1 MSVLGRSLEV
11 PWTSASVVLTPTYKS
26 VHARLAA
33 ILASPWVSSL
43 STTT

>member
-1 MSVLGRSLEV
+1 MSVLGRWLEA
-11 PWTSASVVLTPTYKS
+11 PWTLASVVLAPTYKS
-26 VHARLAA
+26 VHAYLAA

>member
-1 MSVLGRSLEV
+1 MSVLGGSSEV
-11 PWTSASVVLTPTYKS
+11 PWTSASVVLAMTYKS
-26 VHARLAA
+26 VHAYLAA